1 VTHLIRSLNEVPR
14 QAQGGVAT
22 MGNFDGVHLGHPAL
36 IRAVVDAAKQQ
47 GRPSI
52 VVTFEPH
59 PFEFF
64 SGDQL
69 TIPRITRFRE
79 KFHAL
84 RDLGCDYVLLLK
96 FNQSL
101 ANISASDFV
110 DQLWVQAL
118 GVHGLIIGD
127 DFHFGRNRAGNMALL
142 AEKGK
147 AHGFSVQA
155 MPTFLLNDERVSS
168 TRVRAA
174 LVAGDLAAAAAL
186 LGRPFTL
193 EGRVRLGAQLGR
205 QWGFPTANIYLHRR
219 LTPVRGVFT
228 VKVHGLADH
237 PLVGVA
243 NVGTRPTVDGTRT
256 LLEVHLHDFNRNIYG
271 HDVVVEFCM
280 KLRDEV
286 RFSNLEALREQIA
299 NDVLASH
306 DYFKRLGLL

>member
-1 VTHLIRSLNEVPR
+1 MTHLIRSLNQVPSR
-14 QAQGGVAT
+14 ARGGVAT
-22 MGNFDGVHLGHPAL
+22 MGNFDGVHLGHQAL
-36 IRAVVDAAKQQ
+36 IRAVVEAAKRQ
-47 GRPSI
+47 GRPSV

-64 SGDQL
+64 SGDKL

-79 KFHAL
+79 KFRAL
-84 RDLGCDYVLLLK
+84 SALGCDYVLLLK
-96 FNQSL
+96 FNQEL
-101 ANISASDFV
+101 ASISASDFV
-110 DQLWVQAL
+110 NQLWVQAL
-118 GVHGLIIGD
+118 AIQSLIVGD
-127 DFHFGRNRAGNMALL
+127 DFHFGRDRAGNIDLL
-142 AEKGK
+142 VAEGK
-147 AHGFSVQA
+147 AHGFSAEA
-155 MPTFLLNDERVSS
+155 MPTFLLNGERVSS

-174 LVAGDLAAAAAL
+174 LVAGDLAGAAAL

-205 QWGFPTANIYLHRR
+205 QWGFPTANIYPHRR
-219 LTPVRGVFT
+219 LTPVKGIFT
-228 VKVHGLADH
+228 VKVHGLAQH

-271 HDVVVEFCM
+271 HDVIVEFCT

-286 RFSNLEALREQIA
+286 RFSNIDALREQIA

>member
-1 VTHLIRSLNEVPR
+1 MTHLIRSLNEVPPEAR
-14 QAQGGVAT
+14 GGIAT
-22 MGNFDGVHLGHPAL
+22 MGNFDGVHLGHQQL
-36 IRAVVDAAKQQ
+36 IRAVVNEAKKQ
-47 GRPSI
+47 GRPSV

-64 SGDQL
+64 SGDEL

-84 RDLGCDYVLLLK
+84 RALGCDYVLLLR
-96 FNQSL
+96 FNQQL
-101 ANISASDFV
+101 AEISASDFV
-110 DQLWVQAL
+110 DQLWVKAL
-118 GVHGLIIGD
+118 AVQGLIIGD
-127 DFHFGRNRAGNMALL
+127 DFHFGRNRAGNAALL
-142 AEKGK
+142 ASQGE
-147 AHGFSVQA
+147 AHGFSLKT
-155 MPTFLLNDERVSS
+155 MPTFLGEGERVSS

-174 LVAGDLAAAAAL
+174 LVAGDLPAAAAL

-193 EGRVRLGAQLGR
+193 EGRVRRGAQLGR

-219 LTPVRGVFT
+219 LTPVKGVFT
-228 VKVHGLADH
+228 VKVHGLGEQ
-237 PLVGVA
+237 PCPGVA

-256 LLEVHLHDFNRNIYG
+256 LLEVHLHNFNRDIYG
-271 HDVVVEFCM
+271 HDVSVEFCM

-286 RFSNLEALREQIA
+286 RFSNLDALREQIA